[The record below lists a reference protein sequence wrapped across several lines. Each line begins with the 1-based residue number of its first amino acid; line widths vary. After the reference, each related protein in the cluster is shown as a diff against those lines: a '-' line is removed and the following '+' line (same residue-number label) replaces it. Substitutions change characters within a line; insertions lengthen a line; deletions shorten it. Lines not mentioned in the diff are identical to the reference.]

1 MQRQTGNTATITAT
15 TGFQFGTTA
24 VAAYALLPAPSAGPV
39 VHNPHPVHSKR
50 DENSSRGK
58 RWRSCRADSM
68 GPCPMVALERSMET
82 GMPPRLWAA
91 LVLSRSLC
99 G

>member
-1 MQRQTGNTATITAT
+1 MQRQTGITATITAT

-39 VHNPHPVHSKR
+39 VHDPHPVHSKR
-50 DENSSRGK
+50 DENSSREN
-58 RWRSCRADSM
+58 RWRSRPTDLM
-68 GPCPMVALERSMET
+68 DPCPMVASERLSGT

>member
-1 MQRQTGNTATITAT
+1 MQRQTGITATITAT
-15 TGFQFGTTA
+15 TGIQFGTTA
-24 VAAYALLPAPSAGPV
+24 VAAYALLPAPSNGPV

-58 RWRSCRADSM
+58 RWRSCQHDSM
-68 GPCPMVALERSMET
+68 APCPMVAFERSFET